1 VVLTR
6 VNGLKTVYMD
16 NASGAPVDKR
26 VVEAMLPYFDSR
38 VGNPAS
44 LHESGVEARK
54 ALGAARESVAALIG
68 AEDKEIIFTS
78 GATESNNIAIRG
90 AVQRKKKKGNHIII
104 SAVEHMSV
112 VNTCKD
118 LQREGF
124 EVTTV
129 PVDRDGLVD
138 PERLADEVTDQT
150 ILVSCMYANG
160 EIGTIQPVRDIGA
173 MTREKD
179 ILFHVDA
186 VAAAGKIPIDV
197 VQDNIDLLSLSSND
211 LYGPKGVGA
220 LYIKSGVALRPVM
233 TGGGQER
240 GLRSGSENISG
251 IVGLG
256 QACELAKDEM
266 EKDAKQMEALREKL
280 IDRVLGNMKHSYL
293 TGHRTKRLPNIA
305 SFRFSFIEGESII
318 LSLSDLGVEA
328 STGSACSAK
337 TLEPSHVLI
346 AIGLRHEEAHGS
358 LLLSLNKWNTQ
369 AEVDHVLESLPPVVE
384 RLRALSPLYQED

>member
-1 VVLTR
+1 MVLTK

-16 NASGAPVDKR
+16 NASGAPVDER

-54 ALGAARESVAALIG
+54 ALGTARELVAALIG

-129 PVDRDGLVD
+129 PVDRDGLVN

-150 ILVSCMYANG
+150 ILVSYMYANG

-186 VAAAGKIPIDV
+186 VAAAGKIPIDIV
-197 VQDNIDLLSLSSND
+197 EDNIDLLSLSSND

-220 LYIKSGVALRPVM
+220 LYIRSGVALRPVM

-256 QACELAKDEM
+256 KACELAKDEM
-266 EKDAKQMEALREKL
+266 ENDARQMEALREKL

-318 LSLSDLGVEA
+318 MSLSDLGVEA

>member
-1 VVLTR
+1 M

-54 ALGAARESVAALIG
+54 ALGTARELVAALIG

-129 PVDRDGLVD
+129 PVDRDGLVN

-150 ILVSCMYANG
+150 ILVSYMYANG

-220 LYIKSGVALRPVM
+220 LYIKSSVALRPVM

-256 QACELAKDEM
+256 KACELAKDEM
-266 EKDAKQMEALREKL
+266 EKDARQMEALREKL

>member
-1 VVLTR
+1 M
-6 VNGLKTVYMD
+6 VNGLTTVYMD

-26 VVEAMLPYFDSR
+26 VVEVMLPYFDFN

-138 PERLADEVTDQT
+138 SGRIADEVTDQT
-150 ILVSCMYANG
+150 ILISCMYANG
-160 EIGTIQPVRDIGA
+160 EIGTIQPVRYIGA
-173 MTREKD
+173 MARERD

-197 VQDNIDLLSLSSND
+197 VQDNIDLLSISSND

-220 LYIKSGVALRPVM
+220 LYIRSGVALRPVM

-251 IVGLG
+251 IVGMG
-256 QACELAKDEM
+256 KACELAKDEM
-266 EKDAKQMEALREKL
+266 ENDARQMEALREKL
-280 IDRVLGNMKHSYL
+280 IDGVLGNMKHSYL
-293 TGHRTKRLPNIA
+293 TGHMTKRLPNIA

-318 LSLSDLGVEA
+318 MSLSDLGVEA

-369 AEVDHVLESLPPVVE
+369 AEVDHVLASLPSVVE

>member
-1 VVLTR
+1 M
-6 VNGLKTVYMD
+6 KTVYMD

-54 ALGAARESVAALIG
+54 ALGTARELVAALIG

-173 MTREKD
+173 MTRERD

-256 QACELAKDEM
+256 KACELAKDEM
-266 EKDAKQMEALREKL
+266 EKDARQMEALREKL

-318 LSLSDLGVEA
+318 MSLSDLGVEA

>member
-1 VVLTR
+1 MVLTR

-138 PERLADEVTDQT
+138 SGRIADEVTDQT
-150 ILVSCMYANG
+150 ILISCMYANG
-160 EIGTIQPVRDIGA
+160 EIGTIQPVRYIGA
-173 MTREKD
+173 MARERD

-197 VQDNIDLLSLSSND
+197 VQDNIDLLSISSND

-220 LYIKSGVALRPVM
+220 LYIRSGVALRPVM

-251 IVGLG
+251 IVGMG
-256 QACELAKDEM
+256 KACELAKDEM
-266 EKDAKQMEALREKL
+266 ENDARQMEALREKL
-280 IDRVLGNMKHSYL
+280 IDGVLGNMKHSYL
-293 TGHRTKRLPNIA
+293 TGHMTKRLPNIA

-318 LSLSDLGVEA
+318 MSLSDLGVEA

-369 AEVDHVLESLPPVVE
+369 AEVDHVLASLPLVVE

>member
-1 VVLTR
+1 MVLSV

-26 VVEAMLPYFDSR
+26 VIEVMLPYFDFR

-124 EVTTV
+124 EVTTM

-138 PERLADEVTDQT
+138 PRRIADEVTDQT

-173 MTREKD
+173 MTRERD

-197 VQDNIDLLSLSSND
+197 VQDNIDLLSISSND
-211 LYGPKGVGA
+211 LCGPKGVGA
-220 LYIKSGVALRPVM
+220 LYIRSGVALRPVM

-251 IVGLG
+251 IVGMG
-256 QACELAKDEM
+256 KACELAKDEM
-266 EKDAKQMEALREKL
+266 ENDAMQMEALREKL

-318 LSLSDLGVEA
+318 MSLSDLGVEA

-358 LLLSLNKWNTQ
+358 LLLSLNKWNTP

>member
-1 VVLTR
+1 MVLTR

-16 NASGAPVDKR
+16 NASGAPVDER

-54 ALGAARESVAALIG
+54 ALGTARELVAALIG

-129 PVDRDGLVD
+129 PVDRDGLVN

-173 MTREKD
+173 MARERD

-220 LYIKSGVALRPVM
+220 LYIRSGVALRPVM

-256 QACELAKDEM
+256 KACELAKDEM
-266 EKDAKQMEALREKL
+266 ENDAMQMEALREKL

>member
-1 VVLTR
+1 
-6 VNGLKTVYMD
+6 LKTVYMD

-54 ALGAARESVAALIG
+54 ALGTARELVAALIG

-150 ILVSCMYANG
+150 ILVSCMYANS

-173 MTREKD
+173 MTRERD

-186 VAAAGKIPIDV
+186 VAAAGKIPIDI

-251 IVGLG
+251 IVGMG
-256 QACELAKDEM
+256 KACELAKDEM
-266 EKDAKQMEALREKL
+266 ENDAGQMEALREKL
-280 IDRVLGNMKHSYL
+280 IDGVLGNMKHSYL

-358 LLLSLNKWNTQ
+358 LLLSLNKWNTK

>member
-1 VVLTR
+1 M
-6 VNGLKTVYMD
+6 VNGLTTVYMD
-16 NASGAPVDKR
+16 NASGASVDKR
-26 VVEAMLPYFDSR
+26 VVEVMLPYFDFS

-138 PERLADEVTDQT
+138 SGRIADEVTDQT
-150 ILVSCMYANG
+150 ILISCMYANG
-160 EIGTIQPVRDIGA
+160 EIGTIQPVRYIGA
-173 MTREKD
+173 MARERD

-197 VQDNIDLLSLSSND
+197 VQDNIDLLSISSND

-251 IVGLG
+251 IVGMG
-256 QACELAKDEM
+256 KACELAKDEM
-266 EKDAKQMEALREKL
+266 ENDARQMEALREKL
-280 IDRVLGNMKHSYL
+280 IDGVLGNMKHSYL

-318 LSLSDLGVEA
+318 MSLSDLGVEA

-369 AEVDHVLESLPPVVE
+369 AEVDHVLASLPLVVE

>member
-54 ALGAARESVAALIG
+54 ALGTARELVAALIG

-150 ILVSCMYANG
+150 ILVSCMYANS

-173 MTREKD
+173 MTRERD

-251 IVGLG
+251 IVGMG

-266 EKDAKQMEALREKL
+266 ENDARQMEALREKL

>member
-1 VVLTR
+1 M
-6 VNGLKTVYMD
+6 KTVYMD

-54 ALGAARESVAALIG
+54 ALGTARESVAALIG

-173 MTREKD
+173 MARERD

-256 QACELAKDEM
+256 KACELAKDEM
-266 EKDAKQMEALREKL
+266 ENDAMQMEALREKL

-318 LSLSDLGVEA
+318 MSLSDLGVEA

>member
-1 VVLTR
+1 M

-54 ALGAARESVAALIG
+54 ALGTARELVAALIG

-129 PVDRDGLVD
+129 PVDRDGLVN

-256 QACELAKDEM
+256 KACELAKDEM
-266 EKDAKQMEALREKL
+266 EKDARQMEALREKL
-280 IDRVLGNMKHSYL
+280 IGGVLGNMKHSYL

>member
-1 VVLTR
+1 MVLTR
-6 VNGLKTVYMD
+6 VNVLKTVYMD

-26 VVEAMLPYFDSR
+26 VVDAMLLYFDPR

-54 ALGAARESVAALIG
+54 ALDAARESVAALIG

-138 PERLADEVTDQT
+138 PERLAQEVTDQT
-150 ILVSCMYANG
+150 ILVSCMYANS

-173 MTREKD
+173 MTRERD
-179 ILFHVDA
+179 ILLHVDA

-220 LYIKSGVALRPVM
+220 LYIRSGVALRPVM

-251 IVGLG
+251 IVGMG
-256 QACELAKDEM
+256 KACELAKDEM
-266 EKDAKQMEALREKL
+266 EKDARQMEALREKL
-280 IDRVLGNMKHSYL
+280 IDGVPGNMKHSYL
-293 TGHRTKRLPNIA
+293 TGHRTKRLPHIA

-318 LSLSDLGVEA
+318 MSLSDLGVEA

-346 AIGLRHEEAHGS
+346 ALGLRHEEAHGS

>member
-1 VVLTR
+1 M

-16 NASGAPVDKR
+16 NASGAPLDKR
-26 VVEAMLPYFDSR
+26 VVEVMLPYFDPR

-138 PERLADEVTDQT
+138 PGRIADEVTDQT
-150 ILVSCMYANG
+150 ILVSCMYAIG

-173 MTREKD
+173 MTRKRD

-186 VAAAGKIPIDV
+186 VAAAGKIPVDV
-197 VQDNIDLLSLSSND
+197 VQDNIDLLSISSND

-220 LYIKSGVALRPVM
+220 LYIRSGVALRPVM

-251 IVGLG
+251 IVGMG
-256 QACELAKDEM
+256 KACELAKDEM
-266 EKDAKQMEALREKL
+266 ETDAMQMEVLREKL
-280 IDRVLGNMKHSYL
+280 IDGVLGNMKHSYL

-318 LSLSDLGVEA
+318 MSLSDLGVEA

>member
-1 VVLTR
+1 M
-6 VNGLKTVYMD
+6 KTVYMD
-16 NASGAPVDKR
+16 NASGAPVDER

-54 ALGAARESVAALIG
+54 ALGVARELVAALIG

-104 SAVEHMSV
+104 SSVEHMSV

-173 MTREKD
+173 MAREKD

-211 LYGPKGVGA
+211 LYGPKGMGA

-240 GLRSGSENISG
+240 GLRSGSENIFG

-256 QACELAKDEM
+256 KACELAKDEM
-266 EKDAKQMEALREKL
+266 EKDARQMEALREKL
-280 IDRVLGNMKHSYL
+280 IDRVLGNMKYSYL

-318 LSLSDLGVEA
+318 LSLSDLEVEA

>member
-1 VVLTR
+1 MVLTR

-16 NASGAPVDKR
+16 NASGAPVDER

-54 ALGAARESVAALIG
+54 ALGVARELVAALIG

-138 PERLADEVTDQT
+138 SGRIADEVTDQT
-150 ILVSCMYANG
+150 ILISCMYANG
-160 EIGTIQPVRDIGA
+160 EIGTIQPVRYIGA
-173 MTREKD
+173 MARERD

-197 VQDNIDLLSLSSND
+197 VQDNIDLLSFSSND

-256 QACELAKDEM
+256 KACELAKDEM
-266 EKDAKQMEALREKL
+266 ENDAMQMEALREKL

-318 LSLSDLGVEA
+318 MSLSDLGVEA

>member
-1 VVLTR
+1 LDR
-6 VNGLKTVYMD
+6 VYMD

-26 VVEAMLPYFDSR
+26 VVEAMLPYFEYS

-44 LHESGVEARK
+44 LHESGAEARK
-54 ALGAARESVAALIG
+54 ALEGARESVAALIG
-68 AEDKEIIFTS
+68 AQSKEIIFTS
-78 GATESNNIAIRG
+78 GGTESNNIAIRG
-90 AVQRKKKKGNHIII
+90 AVQRLKKKGNHIII
-104 SAVEHMSV
+104 SAIEHMSV

-129 PVDRDGLVD
+129 PVDKDGVVD
-138 PERLADEVTDQT
+138 PTRIAQEVTDQT
-150 ILVSCMYANG
+150 ILISCMYANG
-160 EIGTIQPVRDIGA
+160 EIGTIQPVPEIGA
-173 MTREKD
+173 MAREKN
-179 ILFHVDA
+179 IIFHVDA

-197 VQDNIDLLSLSSND
+197 QKDTIDLLSLASND

-220 LYIKSGVALRPVM
+220 LYIRSGVALRPVM

-251 IVGLG
+251 IVGMG
-256 QACELAKDEM
+256 KACELAKEEM
-266 EKDAKQMEALREKL
+266 ELDARQMKALREKL
-280 IDRVLGNMKHSYL
+280 IEEILGKIKYSYL
-293 TGHRTKRLPNIA
+293 TGHRTKRLPHIA
-305 SFRFSFIEGESII
+305 TFRFSFIEGESII
-318 LSLSDLGVEA
+318 MSLSDLGVEA
-328 STGSACSAK
+328 STGSACSVK

-369 AEVDHVLESLPPVVE
+369 EEVNHVLESLPQVVE
-384 RLRALSPLYQED
+384 RLRALSPLYQGD

>member
-1 VVLTR
+1 
-6 VNGLKTVYMD
+6 MD

-26 VVEAMLPYFDSR
+26 VVEAMLPYFEYS

-44 LHESGVEARK
+44 LHESGAEARK
-54 ALGAARESVAALIG
+54 ALEGARESVAALIG
-68 AEDKEIIFTS
+68 AQSKEIIFTS
-78 GATESNNIAIRG
+78 GGTESNNIAIRG
-90 AVQRKKKKGNHIII
+90 AVQRLKKKGNHIII
-104 SAVEHMSV
+104 SAIEHMSV

-129 PVDRDGLVD
+129 PVDKDGVVD
-138 PERLADEVTDQT
+138 PTRIAQEVTDQT
-150 ILVSCMYANG
+150 ILISCMYANG
-160 EIGTIQPVRDIGA
+160 EIGTIQPVPEIGA
-173 MTREKD
+173 MAREKN
-179 ILFHVDA
+179 IIFHVDA

-197 VQDNIDLLSLSSND
+197 QKDTIDLLSLASND

-220 LYIKSGVALRPVM
+220 LYIRSGVALRPVM

-251 IVGLG
+251 IVGMG
-256 QACELAKDEM
+256 KACELAKEEM
-266 EKDAKQMEALREKL
+266 ELDARQMKALREKL
-280 IDRVLGNMKHSYL
+280 IEEILGKIKYSYL
-293 TGHRTKRLPNIA
+293 TGHRTKRLPHIA
-305 SFRFSFIEGESII
+305 TFRFSFIEGESII
-318 LSLSDLGVEA
+318 MSLSDLGVEA
-328 STGSACSAK
+328 STGSACSVK

-369 AEVDHVLESLPPVVE
+369 EEVNHVLESLPQVVE
-384 RLRALSPLYQED
+384 RLRALSPLYQGD